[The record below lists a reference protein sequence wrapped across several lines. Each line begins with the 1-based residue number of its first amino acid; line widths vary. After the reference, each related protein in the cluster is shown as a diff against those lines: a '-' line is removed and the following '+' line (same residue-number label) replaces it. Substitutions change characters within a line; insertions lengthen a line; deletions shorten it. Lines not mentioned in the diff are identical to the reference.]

1 MEVQRGDQIATGHS
15 GECGGQGAH
24 PDVGGE
30 VGGHRYARQPSL
42 LRSALFLF
50 ATSVECQPQR
60 RLSCGPQYPWGGVL
74 KYRLLFLYP
83 TLYSLYT

>member
-1 MEVQRGDQIATGHS
+1 MEFQRGDQIATGHS

-42 LRSALFLF
+42 LLSALFPSLPVWN
-50 ATSVECQPQR
+50 ASPKDASAVGLNTLVVE
-60 RLSCGPQYPWGGVL
+60 L
-74 KYRLLFLYP
+74 
-83 TLYSLYT
+83 